1 MATAIRPVE
10 SKNGRWFW
18 EFKCDCGRI
27 FVGDGSQFSHGNIKS
42 CGCLRKQKSTER
54 IVARNKT
61 HGKSGT
67 RLYRIWRAMKTR
79 CATPSDSN
87 YKDYGGRG
95 IRVCEEWE
103 NSFEA
108 FQDWA
113 LKTGYDENA
122 PRGACTI
129 DRIDVDG
136 DYCPKNCRWTDMQ
149 NQRHNRRDTI

>member
-1 MATAIRPVE
+1 MKWAAVSKTITAVATA
-10 SKNGRWFW
+10 GA
-18 EFKCDCGRI
+18 GYQL
-27 FVGDGSQFSHGNIKS
+27 GYIKRV
-42 CGCLRKQKSTER
+42 L
-54 IVARNKT
+54 IVAPTSVCAVWPKEFQDYAAFPYTIRTMLGDKA
-61 HGKSGT
+61 K
-67 RLYRIWRAMKTR
+67 RLKELRDLEAFPYEHLKVA
-79 CATPSDSN
+79 
-87 YKDYGGRG
+87 
-95 IRVCEEWE
+95 VCEEWE